1 MPVASPAFRR
11 MSTARLDLSLER
23 LARALDR
30 LDEVLALPGQGPIL
44 DATIQRFEFTVEL
57 LWKTL
62 KRALEDSGRTAPAT
76 PREVFAAAWQTGW
89 LEDDEPL
96 WCGIVADRNRTAHA
110 YDDATAREIYLRIR
124 DYAPA
129 MRRAFEGL
137 RLCFGDPPPPGDI
150 PSRAPG
156 GSSKVREPR
165 AKWSR
170 RLASPESSGAAASP
184 TPRRRARANIP
195 APKAPHP
202 RVPRPASPRPRPKVP
217 R

>member
-1 MPVASPAFRR
+1 
-11 MSTARLDLSLER
+11 MSTTRLDLSLQR

-30 LDEVLALPGQGPIL
+30 LDEVLALPGEGPIL

-62 KRALEDSGRTAPAT
+62 KRALEESGRTAPAT

-89 LEDDEPL
+89 LEDDELL
-96 WCGIVADRNRTAHA
+96 WRRIVADRNRTAHV

-129 MRRAFEGL
+129 MRRAFDGL
-137 RLCFGDPPPPGDI
+137 RLRFGAPPPTDDS
-150 PSRAPG
+150 PSAAPG
-156 GSSKVREPR
+156 GPSALHEPG

-170 RLASPESSGAAASP
+170 RLAPPESSGAAASP
-184 TPRRRARANIP
+184 TPRRRTRG
-195 APKAPHP
+195 KTSVPHTP
-202 RVPRPASPRPRPKVP
+202 HPRPKVP